1 MLTLLLYCLQFFRHH
16 LLSFLYSILSIWIVV
31 VADKKNYRSKLVIPL
46 VACLVLSSV
55 TVVLDV
61 IATFGVIN
69 KTVGMNERGYG

>member
-1 MLTLLLYCLQFFRHH
+1 MLTLLLYCLQFFRHT
-16 LLSFLYSILSIWIVV
+16 LLSFLYSIISIWIVV

-69 KTVGMNERGYG
+69 KTVRMNERGYG

>member
-1 MLTLLLYCLQFFRHH
+1 M
-16 LLSFLYSILSIWIVV
+16 
-31 VADKKNYRSKLVIPL
+31 ADKKNYRSKLVIPL

>member
-16 LLSFLYSILSIWIVV
+16 LLSFLYSFLSIWIVV

-69 KTVGMNERGYG
+69 KTVRMNERGYG

>member
-16 LLSFLYSILSIWIVV
+16 LLPFLYSILSIWIVV

-69 KTVGMNERGYG
+69 KTVRMNERGYG